1 MGMRMPEKGDN
12 GETPYG
18 ESDFRFE
25 FEGSDME
32 PTRYYKKF
40 PGN

>member
-1 MGMRMPEKGDN
+1 MLN
-12 GETPYG
+12 LINI
-18 ESDFRFE
+18 SFNNISWFE
-25 FEGSDME
+25 FEVSDME